1 MTKIKK
7 IFLIFICIFFTVCLI
22 SNKSYSY
29 SLKQVRKIIDFNIVD
44 EYSEPKDYD
53 ILIDATDFIENEKLP
68 CIQTSIDTVLY
79 SSEGLLDIN
88 FFNDNSSNIS
98 GTWNKISEIVRN
110 FFRVFLYV
118 AMAAMLTVL
127 IYIGV
132 VLVVTSISKK
142 ETILPLGNILR
153 GGKGDTPKK
162 YLVEKRFLEQWIST
176 VIILALLVYIINL
189 IISCSGFVTNVFED
203 SRIKEEDKPITVYVK
218 NAKEVVEESDIESI
232 GTNNSLSEEIEDYIA
247 NSAASGKWAVYAK
260 NLTDHKFVLAYN
272 NGERMPSDSI
282 IKLFIAVAAY
292 EKQENEEYYKVDEND
307 MKAMI
312 TMGDNE
318 AANRF
323 IDSIGGIKAVNSYI
337 AKKGYSNTKLNRRF
351 GTTGFER
358 DNYTCAEE
366 VGALLE
372 LIYNG
377 QCAGSNEILNYM
389 KEQKRRRMIPQGVSD
404 NGTEV
409 ANMAEELGT
418 NYQNGP
424 IESDAAII
432 YKENANYVLV
442 MLSSN
447 LSNAE
452 QAATNIKEISST
464 IYDNIED
471 ISNKENNSQNNN
483 TPIMK
488 TNKINYYFKTNLEG
502 LLMFQSQHDWEKH
515 SIINVVSIIGGFAI
529 TLFKIFLYFVFVIR
543 MVVVALL
550 ITLSPIV
557 ILINAFMRING
568 NEGLLKGWLKL
579 FLYFVF
585 LRPIISIIY
594 YILARSNVNLV
605 SEHPLYMLVVIAVI
619 TVLLVL
625 SFKKMYSNFKSTKQR
640 NAANRN
646 L

>member
-1 MTKIKK
+1 
-7 IFLIFICIFFTVCLI
+7 
-22 SNKSYSY
+22 
-29 SLKQVRKIIDFNIVD
+29 
-44 EYSEPKDYD
+44 
-53 ILIDATDFIENEKLP
+53 
-68 CIQTSIDTVLY
+68 
-79 SSEGLLDIN
+79 
-88 FFNDNSSNIS
+88 
-98 GTWNKISEIVRN
+98 
-110 FFRVFLYV
+110 
-118 AMAAMLTVL
+118 
-127 IYIGV
+127 
-132 VLVVTSISKK
+132 
-142 ETILPLGNILR
+142 
-153 GGKGDTPKK
+153 
-162 YLVEKRFLEQWIST
+162 
-176 VIILALLVYIINL
+176 
-189 IISCSGFVTNVFED
+189 
-203 SRIKEEDKPITVYVK
+203 
-218 NAKEVVEESDIESI
+218 
-232 GTNNSLSEEIEDYIA
+232 
-247 NSAASGKWAVYAK
+247 
-260 NLTDHKFVLAYN
+260 
-272 NGERMPSDSI
+272 
-282 IKLFIAVAAY
+282 
-292 EKQENEEYYKVDEND
+292 
-307 MKAMI
+307 
-312 TMGDNE
+312 
-318 AANRF
+318 
-323 IDSIGGIKAVNSYI
+323 
-337 AKKGYSNTKLNRRF
+337 
-351 GTTGFER
+351 
-358 DNYTCAEE
+358 
-366 VGALLE
+366 
-372 LIYNG
+372 
-377 QCAGSNEILNYM
+377 
-389 KEQKRRRMIPQGVSD
+389 MIPQGVSD